1 MQKLEDAVIHMQ
13 QSFSNIFF
21 LFSNHNKLENV
32 QNISSEEIFSDNSIS
47 LLNYLS
53 IELYKSP
60 KIRKYPDV
68 ATFAFFCRKAN
79 ILKLKRNYNQVGFRL
94 GRGVVF
100 HIAPSNV
107 PVNFAYSMVAG
118 LLSGNNNI
126 IRVPSKNFEQVTM
139 IIDALK
145 NIMIKN
151 NLIELEEKLF
161 LVKYEKTSNATEYFS
176 SICDVRVIWGG
187 DQTIDLVRINK
198 IQPRSIDITF
208 SDRYSFAIIN
218 AEKIIKENNINKVAD
233 NFYDDTYLFDQNAC
247 SAPRIV
253 IWIGKSDVIKEAKTI
268 FWESIQKRI
277 EKYEF
282 SSILAV
288 DKLVSFLLH
297 STIDNKLHKVKSTNN
312 KLWRVLT
319 PKLYKNLENFT
330 CAGGYFLEYNANSV
344 YDIKSFVTRK
354 FQTMAYFGFEKDD
367 LMVALKN
374 LKLIGI
380 DRVVP
385 FGKTT
390 DFDLIWDGYD
400 LIYTLSRECVVL

>member
-60 KIRKYPDV
+60 KIREYPDV

-79 ILKLKRNYNQVGFRL
+79 ILNLKRKYNQGGFRL
-94 GRGVVF
+94 GRGIVF

-107 PVNFAYSMVAG
+107 PVNFAYSMIAG

-126 IRVPSKNFEQVTM
+126 VRVPSKNFEQVS
-139 IIDALK
+139 IIIEALK
-145 NIMIKN
+145 NVAISN
-151 NLIELEEKLF
+151 NSFDLENRLF
-161 LVKYEKTSNATEYFS
+161 LVKYEKSSDATEYFS
-176 SICDVRVIWGG
+176 SICDIRVIWGG

-218 AEKIIKENNINKVAD
+218 AEKIVNENNIDKVAN
-233 NFYDDTYLFDQNAC
+233 NFFNDTYLFDQNAC

-253 IWIGKSDVIKEAKTI
+253 TWIGTEDVIKEAKNI
-268 FWESIQKRI
+268 FWNAVQNRI
-277 EKYEF
+277 KNYDF
-282 SSILAV
+282 SPILAI
-288 DKLVSFLLH
+288 DKLVSLLQQ
-297 STIDNKLHKVKSTNN
+297 STMDHQLTKVKSINN
-312 KLWRVLT
+312 KLWRINT
-319 PKLYKNLENFT
+319 PTLFIELENYT
-330 CAGGYFLEYNANSV
+330 CAGGYFLEYNANSI
-344 YDIKSFVTRK
+344 DEIASFVTRK

-367 LMVALKN
+367 LMKSIKKM
-374 LKLIGI
+374 KLLGI

-390 DFDLIWDGYD
+390 DFDLTWDGYD
-400 LIYTLSRECVVL
+400 LIYTLSRECVVI

>member
-13 QSFSNIFF
+13 QNFNNIIF
-21 LFSNHNKLENV
+21 LFSNQNKLEKV
-32 QNISSEEIFSDNSIS
+32 QNIPSEEIFSDNSIS

-60 KIRKYPDV
+60 KIREYPDV

-79 ILKLKRNYNQVGFRL
+79 ILNLKRKYNHVGLRL
-94 GRGVVF
+94 GRGIVF

-126 IRVPSKNFEQVTM
+126 VRVPSKNFEQISM
-139 IIDALK
+139 IIEALK
-145 NIMIKN
+145 NVFVSN
-151 NLIELEEKLF
+151 CLFDLEDRLF

-176 SICDVRVIWGG
+176 SICDIRVIWGG

-218 AEKIIKENNINKVAD
+218 AEKIINENNIDKVAD
-233 NFYDDTYLFDQNAC
+233 NFFNDTYLFDQNAC
-247 SAPRIV
+247 SAPRILV
-253 IWIGKSDVIKEAKTI
+253 WIGTEEVIEEAKNI
-268 FWESIQKRI
+268 FWSSVQIRI
-277 EKYEF
+277 EKYNF
-282 SSILAV
+282 SPILAI
-288 DKLVSFLLH
+288 DKLVSFLLQ
-297 STIDNKLHKVKSTNN
+297 STVGEKLNKVKSINN
-312 KLWRVLT
+312 KLWRITT
-319 PKLYKNLENFT
+319 PTLYKELENYT
-330 CAGGYFLEYNANSV
+330 CAGGYFLEYNA
-344 YDIKSFVTRK
+344 KSLDEIASLVTRK
-354 FQTMAYFGFEKDD
+354 FQTMAYYGFEKDY
-367 LMVALKN
+367 LMASIKKMRL
-374 LKLIGI
+374 LGI

-400 LIYTLSRECVVL
+400 LIYSLSRECSVI

>member
-1 MQKLEDAVIHMQ
+1 MQKLEDVVIHMQ
-13 QSFSNIFF
+13 QNFSNIIFT
-21 LFSNHNKLENV
+21 FSNHNKLENM

-47 LLNYLS
+47 ILNYLS

-60 KIRKYPDV
+60 KIREYPDV

-79 ILKLKRNYNQVGFRL
+79 ILNLKRKYNQGGFRL
-94 GRGVVF
+94 GRGIVF

-126 IRVPSKNFEQVTM
+126 VRVPSKNFEQVS
-139 IIDALK
+139 IIIEALK
-145 NIMIKN
+145 IVAISN
-151 NLIELEEKLF
+151 NSFDLENRLF
-161 LVKYEKTSNATEYFS
+161 LVKYEKTSDATEYFS
-176 SICDVRVIWGG
+176 SICDIRVIWGG

-218 AEKIIKENNINKVAD
+218 AEKILIENNIDKVAD
-233 NFYDDTYLFDQNAC
+233 NFFNDTYLFDQNAC

-253 IWIGKSDVIKEAKTI
+253 IWVGPEHIIYQAKNI
-268 FWESIQKRI
+268 FWKSVQNRI
-277 EKYEF
+277 ENYAL
-282 SSILAV
+282 SPILAV
-288 DKLVSFLLH
+288 DKLVSLLQQ
-297 STIDNKLHKVKSTNN
+297 STTDHKLTKVKSFNN
-312 KLWRVLT
+312 KLWRIST
-319 PKLYKNLENFT
+319 PTLHKELENYT
-330 CAGGYFLEYNANSV
+330 CAGGYFLEYNARSV
-344 YDIKSFVTRK
+344 EEISLFVTRK

-367 LMVALKN
+367 LMEAIKKM
-374 LKLIGI
+374 KLLGI

-400 LIYTLSRECVVL
+400 LIYTLSRECVVI

>member
-1 MQKLEDAVIHMQ
+1 MQRN
-13 QSFSNIFF
+13 FSNIIF
-21 LFSNHNKLENV
+21 LFSNHKKLENV

-60 KIRKYPDV
+60 KVREYPDV

-79 ILKLKRNYNQVGFRL
+79 ILNLKRKYNQGGFRL
-94 GRGVVF
+94 GRGIVF

-126 IRVPSKNFEQVTM
+126 VRVPSKNFEQVS
-139 IIDALK
+139 IIIEALK
-145 NIMIKN
+145 NVVISN
-151 NLIELEEKLF
+151 NSFDLENRLF
-161 LVKYEKTSNATEYFS
+161 LVKYEKTSYVTEYFS
-176 SICDVRVIWGG
+176 SICDIRVIWGG

-218 AEKIIKENNINKVAD
+218 AEKIVNEKNIDKVAN
-233 NFYDDTYLFDQNAC
+233 NFFNDTYLFDQNAC

-253 IWIGKSDVIKEAKTI
+253 TWIGSEDVIKEAKNI
-268 FWESIQKRI
+268 FWNSVQNRI
-277 EKYEF
+277 TNYDF
-282 SSILAV
+282 SPILAI
-288 DKLVSFLLH
+288 DKLVSLLEQ
-297 STIDNKLHKVKSTNN
+297 STMGNQLTKVKSINN
-312 KLWRVLT
+312 KLWRINT
-319 PKLYKNLENFT
+319 PTLFKELENYT
-330 CAGGYFLEYNANSV
+330 CAGGYFLEYNANSI
-344 YDIKSFVTRK
+344 DEIASFVTRK

-367 LMVALKN
+367 LMKSIKKM
-374 LKLIGI
+374 KLLGI

-400 LIYTLSRECVVL
+400 LIYTLSRECLVK

>member
-1 MQKLEDAVIHMQ
+1 MQKLEDVVIHMQ
-13 QSFSNIFF
+13 RNFSNIIF

-32 QNISSEEIFSDNSIS
+32 QNISSEEIFSNNSIS

-60 KIRKYPDV
+60 KIREYPDV

-79 ILKLKRNYNQVGFRL
+79 ILNLKRKYNQGSFRL
-94 GRGVVF
+94 GKGIVF

-126 IRVPSKNFEQVTM
+126 VRVPSKNFEQVS
-139 IIDALK
+139 IIIEALK
-145 NIMIKN
+145 NVAISN
-151 NLIELEEKLF
+151 NSFDIENRLF
-161 LVKYEKTSNATEYFS
+161 LVKYEKTSDATEYFS
-176 SICDVRVIWGG
+176 SICDIRVIWGG

-198 IQPRSIDITF
+198 IQPRSVDITF

-218 AEKIIKENNINKVAD
+218 AEKIVNENNIDKVAN
-233 NFYDDTYLFDQNAC
+233 NFFNDTYLFDQNAC

-253 IWIGKSDVIKEAKTI
+253 AWIGSEDVIQEAKNK
-268 FWESIQKRI
+268 FWNSVQNRI
-277 EKYEF
+277 ENYDF
-282 SSILAV
+282 SPILAI
-288 DKLVSFLLH
+288 DKLVSLLEQ
-297 STIDNKLHKVKSTNN
+297 STMDNQLTKVKSINN
-312 KLWRVLT
+312 KLWRINT
-319 PKLYKNLENFT
+319 PTLFKELENYT
-330 CAGGYFLEYNANSV
+330 CAGGYFLEYNANSI
-344 YDIKSFVTRK
+344 DEIASFVTRK
-354 FQTMAYFGFEKDD
+354 FQTMAYFGFEKAD
-367 LMVALKN
+367 LMKSLKKM
-374 LKLIGI
+374 KLLGI

-400 LIYTLSRECVVL
+400 LIYTLSRECVVM

>member
-1 MQKLEDAVIHMQ
+1 MQKLEDVVIHMQ
-13 QSFSNIFF
+13 RNFSNIIF

-60 KIRKYPDV
+60 KIREYPDV

-79 ILKLKRNYNQVGFRL
+79 ILNLKRKYNQGGFRL
-94 GRGVVF
+94 GKGIVF

-126 IRVPSKNFEQVTM
+126 VRVPSKNFEQVS
-139 IIDALK
+139 IIIEALK
-145 NIMIKN
+145 NVAISN
-151 NLIELEEKLF
+151 NSFDLENRLF
-161 LVKYEKTSNATEYFS
+161 LVKYEKTSDATEYFS
-176 SICDVRVIWGG
+176 SICDIRVIWGG

-198 IQPRSIDITF
+198 IQPRSFDITF

-218 AEKIIKENNINKVAD
+218 AEKIVNENNIDKVAN
-233 NFYDDTYLFDQNAC
+233 NFFNDTYLFDQNAC
-247 SAPRIV
+247 SAPRI
-253 IWIGKSDVIKEAKTI
+253 ITWIGSEDVIKEAKNI
-268 FWESIQKRI
+268 FWNAVQNRI
-277 EKYEF
+277 KNYDF
-282 SSILAV
+282 SPILAI
-288 DKLVSFLLH
+288 DKLASLLEQ
-297 STIDNKLHKVKSTNN
+297 STMDHQITKVKSINN
-312 KLWRVLT
+312 KLWRINT
-319 PKLYKNLENFT
+319 PSLFKELENYT
-330 CAGGYFLEYNANSV
+330 CAGGYFLEYNANSI
-344 YDIKSFVTRK
+344 DEIASFVTRK
-354 FQTMAYFGFEKDD
+354 FQTMAYFGFQKDD
-367 LMVALKN
+367 LMKAIKKM
-374 LKLIGI
+374 KLLGI

-400 LIYTLSRECVVL
+400 LIYTLSRECVVI

>member
-1 MQKLEDAVIHMQ
+1 MQKLEDVVIHMQ
-13 QSFSNIFF
+13 RNFSNIIF

-32 QNISSEEIFSDNSIS
+32 HNISSEEIFSDNSVS

-60 KIRKYPDV
+60 KIREYPDV

-79 ILKLKRNYNQVGFRL
+79 ILNLKRKYNQDRFRL
-94 GRGVVF
+94 GRGIVF

-118 LLSGNNNI
+118 ILSGNNNI
-126 IRVPSKNFEQVTM
+126 VRVPSKNFEQVSI

-145 NIMIKN
+145 NVTTDNK
-151 NLIELEEKLF
+151 LSELEDRLF
-161 LVKYEKTSNATEYFS
+161 LVKYEKTSDSTEYFS

-218 AEKIIKENNINKVAD
+218 ADEIIKENNINKVAD
-233 NFYDDTYLFDQNAC
+233 NFFNDTYLFDQNAC

-253 IWIGKSDVIKEAKTI
+253 TWIGTEVVINEAKKI
-268 FWESIQKRI
+268 FWNSVQNRI
-277 EKYEF
+277 KNYDF
-282 SSILAV
+282 SPILAI
-288 DKLVSFLLH
+288 DKLVSLLQQ
-297 STIDNKLHKVKSTNN
+297 STMDHKLTKVKSINN
-312 KLWRVLT
+312 KLWRIKT
-319 PKLYKNLENFT
+319 PTLYKELENFT
-330 CAGGYFLEYNANSV
+330 CAGGYFLEYNA
-344 YDIKSFVTRK
+344 KSIDEIALFVTRK
-354 FQTMAYFGFEKDD
+354 FQTMAYYGFEKDD
-367 LMVALKN
+367 LMESIKKM
-374 LKLIGI
+374 KLLGI

-400 LIYTLSRECVVL
+400 LIYTLSRECVVI

>member
-1 MQKLEDAVIHMQ
+1 MQKLEDVVIHMEQ
-13 QSFSNIFF
+13 NFNNIIF
-21 LFSNHNKLENV
+21 LFSNHIKVENL

-60 KIRKYPDV
+60 KIREYPDV

-79 ILKLKRNYNQVGFRL
+79 ILNLKRKYNQGGFRL
-94 GRGVVF
+94 GRGIVF

-126 IRVPSKNFEQVTM
+126 IRVPSKNFEQVS
-139 IIDALK
+139 IIIEALK
-145 NIMIKN
+145 SVAISN
-151 NLIELEEKLF
+151 NSFDLENRLF
-161 LVKYEKTSNATEYFS
+161 LVKYEKTSDATEYFS

-198 IQPRSIDITF
+198 IQPRSIDLTF

-218 AEKIIKENNINKVAD
+218 AEKILNENNIDKVAN
-233 NFYDDTYLFDQNAC
+233 NFFNDTYLFDQNAC

-253 IWIGKSDVIKEAKTI
+253 TWIGTEDVIKEAKNI
-268 FWESIQKRI
+268 FWNSVQNRI
-277 EKYEF
+277 KNYDL
-282 SSILAV
+282 SPILAI
-288 DKLVSFLLH
+288 DKLVSLLEQ
-297 STIDNKLHKVKSTNN
+297 STMDHQITKVKSIDNKL
-312 KLWRVLT
+312 WRINT
-319 PKLYKNLENFT
+319 PILFKELENYT
-330 CAGGYFLEYNANSV
+330 CAGGYFLEYNAESV
-344 YDIKSFVTRK
+344 DEIASFVTRK
-354 FQTMAYFGFEKDD
+354 FQTMAYFGFQKDD
-367 LMVALKN
+367 LMKVIKKM
-374 LKLIGI
+374 KLLGI

-400 LIYTLSRECVVL
+400 LIFSLSRECVVI